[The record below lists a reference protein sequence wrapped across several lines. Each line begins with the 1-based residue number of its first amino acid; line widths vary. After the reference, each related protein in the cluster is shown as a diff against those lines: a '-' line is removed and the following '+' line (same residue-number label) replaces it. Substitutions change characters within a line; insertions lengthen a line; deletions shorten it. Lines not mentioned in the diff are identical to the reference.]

1 MKALT
6 FHNIQYKYFDNLK
19 NIFEFLNKNYEVV
32 DPKFDFFS
40 HNKKSKKIL
49 ITFDDGF
56 LSQRKFTEEILDPL
70 GIKALFFIPYN
81 FIGLN
86 SKKSYEYSQNF
97 FFPSRK
103 INKEDG
109 DLKSMNW
116 NDIEF
121 LINHGHTIAAH
132 TINHPSLSK
141 LDFNNKEIEIIQS
154 GDLLE
159 KKLKLNINMF
169 AYPFGNLDNVDQDSI
184 KIAKRRYDYAFSNM
198 RGTLSSSKSNYF
210 LFRQNINNDISIL
223 KLKLIINGFYDI
235 FHYKN
240 RNRANKIY
248 K

>member
-1 MKALT
+1 MIALT
-6 FHNIQYKYFDNLK
+6 LHNIHIKYFNNLK
-19 NIFEFLNKNYEVV
+19 KNFEWLNNNYEVIN
-32 DPKFDFFS
+32 PKSDFILN
-40 HNKKSKKIL
+40 NKKSRKIL
-49 ITFDDGF
+49 VTFDDGF
-56 LSQRKFTEEILDPL
+56 LSQKKFTEEILDPL

-116 NDIEF
+116 NDIKF

-141 LDFNNKEIEIIQS
+141 LDYNNKEIEIIQS

-184 KIAKRRYDYAFSNM
+184 KIAKRRYKYAFSNM
-198 RGTLSSSKSNYF
+198 RGTLSSSQSNYF
-210 LFRQNINNDISIL
+210 LFRQNISYL
-223 KLKLIINGFYDI
+223 KLNPFS
-235 FHYKN
+235 
-240 RNRANKIY
+240 
-248 K
+248 